1 MAVRT
6 HSREMRRHRAEWWV
20 VTAWASLAL
29 LVVSGLLAAAG
40 LL

>member
-1 MAVRT
+1 MTVRT
-6 HSREMRRHRAEWWV
+6 QSREVRRHRTEWWV
-20 VTAWASLAL
+20 VAAWASLAL

>member
-6 HSREMRRHRAEWWV
+6 QSRELRRHRWEWWV

-40 LL
+40 ML